1 MNLGIVTRIAGR
13 ASLVLTK
20 HAPTILTAAGTVG
33 FIGTTVLA
41 SKATLKVEE
50 TVAEEAS
57 LLVKVHEAH
66 EEGKLSDKDATHD
79 KVVLYTRMLTK
90 LGKLYAPALI
100 LGAASIA
107 SLATGHGIM
116 LKRNASLAA
125 AYAAVDQAFK
135 TYKKKVEAKFGKE
148 AVLEAVSAKAQEE
161 LTGDSLDIEAVSN
174 TPGGVSPYGVVFG
187 PDNVNWS
194 ADEDLA
200 ILHLKCQQ
208 QYANDILQTR
218 GHIFLNEVYKM
229 LGFPHTPAGAV
240 TGWVKGNG
248 DDFIDFNI
256 SDGIFEGEDEHG
268 RIVTKWALDFNVDG
282 VMWDKI

>member
-1 MNLGIVTRIAGR
+1 MNLGVVTRLAGR
-13 ASLVLTK
+13 AGLVLSK

-50 TVAEEAS
+50 TLAEETA

-79 KVVLYTRMLTK
+79 KVVLYTRMTTK
-90 LGKLYAPALI
+90 LAKLYAPALI

-107 SLATGHGIM
+107 SLVTGHGIM

-135 TYKKKVEAKFGKE
+135 TYKKRVEDKFGKD
-148 AVLEAVSAKAQEE
+148 AVIDALISTPAEDLTKDKMTLEAI
-161 LTGDSLDIEAVSN
+161 TAVDD
-174 TPGGVSPYGVVFG
+174 VSPYGVIFDE
-187 PDNVNWS
+187 DNVHWS

-200 ILHLKCQQ
+200 MLHLKCQEK
-208 QYANDILQTR
+208 YANDILQAR

-256 SDGIFEGEDEHG
+256 HDGIFEGEDKNG
-268 RIVTKWALDFNVDG
+268 RTVTKWALDFNVDG
-282 VMWDKI
+282 VMYDKI

>member
-1 MNLGIVTRIAGR
+1 MNLGVVTRLAGR
-13 ASLVLTK
+13 AGLVLSK
-20 HAPTILTAAGTVG
+20 HAPTILTAAGTAG
-33 FIGTTVLA
+33 FIGTTILA

-50 TVAEEAS
+50 TIAEETA

-66 EEGKLSDKDATHD
+66 EAGKLEDKDALHD
-79 KVVLYTRMLTK
+79 KVILYTRMTTK
-90 LGKLYAPALI
+90 LAKLYAPALI
-100 LGAASIA
+100 LGATSIV

-135 TYKKKVEAKFGKE
+135 TYKKKVESKFGKD
-148 AVLEAVSAKAQEE
+148 AVIDALVSTAEEDLTKNE
-161 LTGDSLDIEAVSN
+161 LTMEAIAAVD
-174 TPGGVSPYGVVFG
+174 GVSPYGVIF
-187 PDNVNWS
+187 DETNNNWS
-194 ADEDLA
+194 ADEDLSM
-200 ILHLKCQQ
+200 LHLKCQQ

-248 DDFIDFNI
+248 DDFVDFNI
-256 SDGIFEGEDEHG
+256 FEGTFEGEDEKG
-268 RIVTKWALDFNVDG
+268 RTVTKWALDFNVDG
-282 VMWDKI
+282 VMYDKI

>member
-1 MNLGIVTRIAGR
+1 MNLSFATRIIGR
-13 ASLVLTK
+13 TSLVLSK
-20 HAPTILTAAGTVG
+20 HAPTILTVAGTAG

-41 SKATLKVEE
+41 SKATLKLEE

-57 LLVKVHEAH
+57 LLVKVHEAQ
-66 EEGKLSDKDATHD
+66 EEGKLTDKDATHD
-79 KVVLYTRMLTK
+79 KVVLYTRMATK

-107 SLATGHGIM
+107 ALATGHGIM

-135 TYKKKVEAKFGKE
+135 SYKKKVEAKFGKD
-148 AVLEAVSAKAQEE
+148 AVLEAISVPTEE
-161 LTGDSLDIEAVSN
+161 LVVDGETTESVLKYGD
-174 TPGGVSPYGVVFG
+174 TSPYGVIF
-187 PDNVNWS
+187 DETNHNWS
-194 ADEDLA
+194 ADEDLSA
-200 ILHLKCQQ
+200 LHLKCQQ

-229 LGFPHTPAGAV
+229 LGFPHTPAGAI

-248 DDFIDFNI
+248 DNFVDFNI
-256 SDGIFEGEDEHG
+256 HDGLFEGEDANG
-268 RIVTKWALDFNVDG
+268 RLVTKWALDFNVDG
-282 VMWDKI
+282 IMYDKI

>member
-1 MNLGIVTRIAGR
+1 MNLGVVTRLAGR
-13 ASLVLTK
+13 AGLVLSK
-20 HAPTILTAAGTVG
+20 HAPTILTAAGTAG
-33 FIGTTVLA
+33 FIGTTILA

-50 TVAEEAS
+50 TVAEEAA

-66 EEGKLSDKDATHD
+66 EAGKLSDKDATHD
-79 KVVLYTRMLTK
+79 KVVLYSRMTTK
-90 LGKLYAPALI
+90 LAKLYAPALI
-100 LGAASIA
+100 LGAASIV

-135 TYKKKVEAKFGKE
+135 TYKKKVESKFGKE
-148 AVLEAVSAKAQEE
+148 AVLDALVSTAEEDLTKDEMTLEAI
-161 LTGDSLDIEAVSN
+161 TAVD
-174 TPGGVSPYGVVFG
+174 GVSPYGVIF
-187 PDNVNWS
+187 DSSNNNWS
-194 ADEDLA
+194 ADEDLSM
-200 ILHLKCQQ
+200 LHLKCQQ

-240 TGWVKGNG
+240 TGWVKGHG
-248 DDFIDFNI
+248 DDFVDFNI
-256 SDGIFEGEDEHG
+256 YDGMFEGEDSNG
-268 RIVTKWALDFNVDG
+268 RTVTKWALDFNVDG

>member
-1 MNLGIVTRIAGR
+1 MNLGIVTRLAGR
-13 ASLVLTK
+13 AGLVLSK
-20 HAPTILTAAGTVG
+20 HAPTILTAAGTAG
-33 FIGTTVLA
+33 FIGTTILA

-50 TVAEEAS
+50 TVAEEAA

-66 EEGKLSDKDATHD
+66 EAGKLEDKDALHD
-79 KVVLYTRMLTK
+79 KVVLYTRMTTK
-90 LGKLYAPALI
+90 LAKLYAPALI
-100 LGAASIA
+100 LGAASIV

-135 TYKKKVEAKFGKE
+135 TYKKKIESKFGKE
-148 AVLEAVSAKAQEE
+148 AVLDALVSTPQEDLTKDEMTLEAV
-161 LTGDSLDIEAVSN
+161 TAVD
-174 TPGGVSPYGVVFG
+174 GVSPYGVIFDE
-187 PDNVNWS
+187 DNVNWS

-200 ILHLKCQQ
+200 KLHLDCQQ

-240 TGWVKGNG
+240 TGWVKGQG
-248 DDFIDFNI
+248 DDFVEFNI
-256 SDGIFEGEDEHG
+256 FDGMFEGEDKNG
-268 RIVTKWALDFNVDG
+268 RTVTKWALDFNVDG
-282 VMWDKI
+282 VMYDKI

>member
-1 MNLGIVTRIAGR
+1 MNLGIVTRLAGR
-13 ASLVLTK
+13 AGLVLSK

-50 TVAEEAS
+50 TLAEETA

-66 EEGKLSDKDATHD
+66 ENGKLTDKDATRD
-79 KVVLYTRMLTK
+79 KAILYTRMGTK
-90 LGKLYAPALI
+90 LAKLYAPALI

-107 SLATGHGIM
+107 SLITGHGIM

-135 TYKKKVEAKFGKE
+135 TYKKKVESKFGKD
-148 AVLEAVSAKAQEE
+148 AVLDALVSNTEQEIADNALTLEAVA
-161 LTGDSLDIEAVSN
+161 AVDK
-174 TPGGVSPYGVVFG
+174 VSPYGVIFDE
-187 PDNVNWS
+187 DNHNWS

-200 ILHLKCQQ
+200 RLHLTCQQ
-208 QYANDILQTR
+208 QYANDILQSR

-248 DDFIDFNI
+248 DDFVDFNI
-256 SDGIFEGEDEHG
+256 FDGIFEGEDKNG
-268 RIVTKWALDFNVDG
+268 RTVTKWALDFNVDG
-282 VMWDKI
+282 VMYDKI

>member
-1 MNLGIVTRIAGR
+1 MNLGIVTRLAGR
-13 ASLVLTK
+13 AGLVLSK
-20 HAPTILTAAGTVG
+20 HAPTILTAAGTAG
-33 FIGTTVLA
+33 FIGTTILA

-50 TVAEEAS
+50 TVAEETA

-66 EEGKLSDKDATHD
+66 DAGKLEDKDALHD
-79 KVVLYTRMLTK
+79 KVILYTRMTTK
-90 LGKLYAPALI
+90 LAKLYAPALI
-100 LGAASIA
+100 LGAASIV

-135 TYKKKVEAKFGKE
+135 TYKKKVESKFGKD
-148 AVLEAVSAKAQEE
+148 AVIDALVSTAEEDLTKNE
-161 LTGDSLDIEAVSN
+161 LTMEAIAAVD
-174 TPGGVSPYGVVFG
+174 GVSPYGVIF
-187 PDNVNWS
+187 DETNNNWS
-194 ADEDLA
+194 ADEDLSM
-200 ILHLKCQQ
+200 LHLKCQQ

-248 DDFIDFNI
+248 DDFVDFNI
-256 SDGIFEGEDEHG
+256 FEGTFEGEDEKG
-268 RIVTKWALDFNVDG
+268 RTVTKWALDFNVDG
-282 VMWDKI
+282 VMYDKI

>member
-1 MNLGIVTRIAGR
+1 MNLGIVTRLVGR
-13 ASLVLTK
+13 AGLVLSK

-33 FIGTTVLA
+33 FIGTTILA

-50 TVAEEAS
+50 TVAEETA
-57 LLVKVHEAH
+57 LLVKVHEAQ
-66 EEGKLSDKDATHD
+66 EAGKLSDKDATHD
-79 KVVLYTRMLTK
+79 KVVLYSRMTTK
-90 LGKLYAPALI
+90 LAKLYAPAII

-135 TYKKKVEAKFGKE
+135 TYKKKVESKFGKD
-148 AVLEAVSAKAQEE
+148 AVLEALSSVATED
-161 LTGDSLDIEAVSN
+161 LTKDEMTVESVAAVN
-174 TPGGVSPYGVVFG
+174 DVSPYGVIF
-187 PDNVNWS
+187 DDTNVNWS

-200 ILHLKCQQ
+200 MLHLKCQQ

-248 DDFIDFNI
+248 DDFVDFNI
-256 SDGIFEGEDEHG
+256 FDGMFEGEDQNG
-268 RIVTKWALDFNVDG
+268 RTVTKWALDFNVDG
-282 VMWDKI
+282 VMYDKI

>member
-1 MNLGIVTRIAGR
+1 MNLGIVTRLAGR
-13 ASLVLTK
+13 AGLVLSK
-20 HAPTILTAAGTVG
+20 HAPTILTAAGTAG
-33 FIGTTVLA
+33 FIGTTILA

-50 TVAEEAS
+50 TVAEETA

-66 EEGKLSDKDATHD
+66 EAGKLEDKDALHD
-79 KVVLYTRMLTK
+79 KVVLYTRMTTK
-90 LGKLYAPALI
+90 LAKLYAPALI
-100 LGAASIA
+100 LGAASIV

-135 TYKKKVEAKFGKE
+135 TYKKKVESKFGKD
-148 AVLEAVSAKAQEE
+148 AVIDALISTTEEDLTKNE
-161 LTGDSLDIEAVSN
+161 LTMEAIAAVD
-174 TPGGVSPYGVVFG
+174 GVSPYGVIF
-187 PDNVNWS
+187 DETNNNWS
-194 ADEDLA
+194 ADEGLSM
-200 ILHLKCQQ
+200 LHLKCQQ

-248 DDFIDFNI
+248 DDFVDFNI
-256 SDGIFEGEDEHG
+256 FEGTFEGEDDKG
-268 RIVTKWALDFNVDG
+268 RTVTKWALDFNVDG
-282 VMWDKI
+282 VMYDKI

>member
-1 MNLGIVTRIAGR
+1 MNLSFATRIIGR
-13 ASLVLTK
+13 TSLVLSK
-20 HAPTILTAAGTVG
+20 HAPTILTVAGTAG

-41 SKATLKVEE
+41 SKATLKLEE

-57 LLVKVHEAH
+57 LLVKVHETQ
-66 EEGKLSDKDATHD
+66 EEGKLTDKDATHD
-79 KVVLYTRMLTK
+79 KVVLYTRMVTK

-107 SLATGHGIM
+107 ALATGHGIM

-135 TYKKKVEAKFGKE
+135 SYKKKVEAKFGKD
-148 AVLEAVSAKAQEE
+148 AVLEAISVPTEE
-161 LTGDSLDIEAVSN
+161 LVVDGETTESVLKYGD
-174 TPGGVSPYGVVFG
+174 TSPYGVIF
-187 PDNVNWS
+187 DETNHNWS
-194 ADEDLA
+194 ADEDLSA
-200 ILHLKCQQ
+200 LHLKCQQ

-229 LGFPHTPAGAV
+229 LGFPHTPAGAI

-248 DDFIDFNI
+248 DNFVDFNI
-256 SDGIFEGEDEHG
+256 HDGLFEGEDANG
-268 RIVTKWALDFNVDG
+268 RLVTKWALDFNVDG
-282 VMWDKI
+282 VMYDKI

>member
-1 MNLGIVTRIAGR
+1 MNLGIVTRLVGR
-13 ASLVLTK
+13 AGLVLSK
-20 HAPTILTAAGTVG
+20 HAPTILTAAGTAG

-50 TVAEEAS
+50 TVAEEAA
-57 LLVKVHEAH
+57 LLVKVHEAQ
-66 EEGKLSDKDATHD
+66 EAGKLSDKDATHD
-79 KVVLYTRMLTK
+79 KVVLYSRMTTK
-90 LGKLYAPALI
+90 LAKLYAPAI
-100 LGAASIA
+100 VLGVASIA

-135 TYKKKVEAKFGKE
+135 TYKRKVESKFGKD
-148 AVLEAVSAKAQEE
+148 AVLEALSSVATED
-161 LTGDSLDIEAVSN
+161 LTKDEMTVESVAAVN
-174 TPGGVSPYGVVFG
+174 DVSPYGVIF
-187 PDNVNWS
+187 DDTNVNWS

-200 ILHLKCQQ
+200 MLHLKCQQ

-248 DDFIDFNI
+248 DDFVDFNI
-256 SDGIFEGEDEHG
+256 FDGMFEGEDQNG
-268 RIVTKWALDFNVDG
+268 RTVTKWALDFNVDG
-282 VMWDKI
+282 VMYDKI

>member
-1 MNLGIVTRIAGR
+1 MNLGVVTRLAGR
-13 ASLVLTK
+13 AGLMLSK
-20 HAPTILTAAGTVG
+20 HAPTILTAAGTAG
-33 FIGTTVLA
+33 FIGTTILA

-50 TVAEEAS
+50 TVAEETA

-66 EEGKLSDKDATHD
+66 EAGKLDDKDATHD
-79 KVVLYTRMLTK
+79 KVVLYTRMTTK
-90 LGKLYAPALI
+90 LAKLYAPALI
-100 LGAASIA
+100 LGAASIV

-135 TYKKKVEAKFGKE
+135 TYKKKVESKFGKE
-148 AVLEAVSAKAQEE
+148 AVLDALVSTAEEDLTKDEMTLEAI
-161 LTGDSLDIEAVSN
+161 TAVD
-174 TPGGVSPYGVVFG
+174 GVSPYGVIF
-187 PDNVNWS
+187 DSSNNNWS
-194 ADEDLA
+194 ADEDLSM
-200 ILHLKCQQ
+200 LHLKCQQ

-240 TGWVKGNG
+240 TGWVKGHG

-256 SDGIFEGEDEHG
+256 FDGMFEGEDENG
-268 RIVTKWALDFNVDG
+268 RTVTKWALDFNVDG

>member
-1 MNLGIVTRIAGR
+1 MNLGVVTRLVGR
-13 ASLVLTK
+13 AGLVLSK
-20 HAPTILTAAGTVG
+20 HAPTILTAAGTAG

-50 TVAEEAS
+50 TVAEEAA

-66 EEGKLSDKDATHD
+66 EAGKLSDKDATHD
-79 KVVLYTRMLTK
+79 KVVLYSRMTTK
-90 LGKLYAPALI
+90 LVKLYAPALI
-100 LGAASIA
+100 LGAASIV

-135 TYKKKVEAKFGKE
+135 TYKKKIESKFGKE
-148 AVLEAVSAKAQEE
+148 AVLDALVSTPQEDLTKDEMTLEAI
-161 LTGDSLDIEAVSN
+161 TAVD
-174 TPGGVSPYGVVFG
+174 GVSPYGVIF
-187 PDNVNWS
+187 DSSNHNWS
-194 ADEDLA
+194 ADEDLSM
-200 ILHLKCQQ
+200 LHLKCQQ

-256 SDGIFEGEDEHG
+256 FDGMFEGEDENG
-268 RIVTKWALDFNVDG
+268 RTVTKWALDFNVDG
-282 VMWDKI
+282 VMYDKI

>member
-1 MNLGIVTRIAGR
+1 MNLGIVTRLAGR
-13 ASLVLTK
+13 AGLVLSK
-20 HAPTILTAAGTVG
+20 HAPTILTAAGTAG
-33 FIGTTVLA
+33 FIGTTILA

-50 TVAEEAS
+50 TISEETA

-66 EEGKLSDKDATHD
+66 EAGKLEDKDALHD
-79 KVVLYTRMLTK
+79 KAILYTRMTTK
-90 LGKLYAPALI
+90 LAKLYAPALI
-100 LGAASIA
+100 LGAASIV

-135 TYKKKVEAKFGKE
+135 TYKKKVESKFGKD
-148 AVLEAVSAKAQEE
+148 AVIDALVSTAEEDLTKNE
-161 LTGDSLDIEAVSN
+161 LTMEAIAAVD
-174 TPGGVSPYGVVFG
+174 GVSPYGVIF
-187 PDNVNWS
+187 DETNNNWS
-194 ADEDLA
+194 ADEDLSM
-200 ILHLKCQQ
+200 LHLKCQQ

-248 DDFIDFNI
+248 DDFVDFNI
-256 SDGIFEGEDEHG
+256 FEGTFEGEDERG
-268 RIVTKWALDFNVDG
+268 RTVTKWALDFNVDG
-282 VMWDKI
+282 VMYDKI

>member
-1 MNLGIVTRIAGR
+1 MNLGVVTRLAGR
-13 ASLVLTK
+13 AGLILSK
-20 HAPTILTAAGTVG
+20 HAPTILTAAGTAG
-33 FIGTTVLA
+33 FIGTTILA

-50 TVAEEAS
+50 TVAEETA

-66 EEGKLSDKDATHD
+66 EAGKLEDKDALHD
-79 KVVLYTRMLTK
+79 KVILYTRMTTK
-90 LGKLYAPALI
+90 LAKLYAPALI
-100 LGAASIA
+100 LGAASIV

-135 TYKKKVEAKFGKE
+135 TYKKKVESKFGKD
-148 AVLEAVSAKAQEE
+148 AVIDALISTTEEDLTKNE
-161 LTGDSLDIEAVSN
+161 LTMEAIAAVD
-174 TPGGVSPYGVVFG
+174 GVSPYGVIF
-187 PDNVNWS
+187 DETNNNWS
-194 ADEDLA
+194 ADEDLSM
-200 ILHLKCQQ
+200 LHLKCQQ

-248 DDFIDFNI
+248 DDFVDFNI
-256 SDGIFEGEDEHG
+256 FEGTFEGEDEKG
-268 RIVTKWALDFNVDG
+268 RTVTKWALDFNVDG
-282 VMWDKI
+282 VMYDKI

>member
-1 MNLGIVTRIAGR
+1 MNLGVVTRLAGR
-13 ASLVLTK
+13 AGLVLSK
-20 HAPTILTAAGTVG
+20 HAPTILTATGTVG

-50 TVAEEAS
+50 TLAEETA

-79 KVVLYTRMLTK
+79 KVVLYTRMATK
-90 LGKLYAPALI
+90 LAKLYAPALI

-107 SLATGHGIM
+107 SLVTGHGIM

-135 TYKKKVEAKFGKE
+135 TYKKKVEDKFGKD
-148 AVLEAVSAKAQEE
+148 AVLEALSSVATED
-161 LTGDSLDIEAVSN
+161 LTKDEMTVESVAAVN
-174 TPGGVSPYGVVFG
+174 DVSPYGVIF
-187 PDNVNWS
+187 DDTNVNWS

-200 ILHLKCQQ
+200 MLHLKCQQ

-248 DDFIDFNI
+248 DDFVDFNI
-256 SDGIFEGEDEHG
+256 FDGMFEGEDQNG
-268 RIVTKWALDFNVDG
+268 RTVTKWALDFNVDG
-282 VMWDKI
+282 VMYDKI

>member
-1 MNLGIVTRIAGR
+1 MNLGIVTRLAGR
-13 ASLVLTK
+13 AGLVLSK
-20 HAPTILTAAGTVG
+20 HAPTILTAAGTAG
-33 FIGTTVLA
+33 FIGTTILA

-50 TVAEEAS
+50 TVAEEAA

-66 EEGKLSDKDATHD
+66 EAGKLEDKDALHD
-79 KVVLYTRMLTK
+79 KVVLYTRMTTK
-90 LGKLYAPALI
+90 LAKLYAPALI
-100 LGAASIA
+100 LGAASIV

-135 TYKKKVEAKFGKE
+135 TYKKKVESKFGKD
-148 AVLEAVSAKAQEE
+148 AVIDALVSTAEEDLTKNE
-161 LTGDSLDIEAVSN
+161 LTMEAIAAVD
-174 TPGGVSPYGVVFG
+174 GVSPYGVIF
-187 PDNVNWS
+187 DETNNNWS
-194 ADEDLA
+194 ADEDLSM
-200 ILHLKCQQ
+200 LHLKCQQ

-248 DDFIDFNI
+248 DDFVDFNI
-256 SDGIFEGEDEHG
+256 FEGTFEGEDEKG
-268 RIVTKWALDFNVDG
+268 RTVTKWALDFNVDG
-282 VMWDKI
+282 VMYDKI

>member
-1 MNLGIVTRIAGR
+1 MNLGIVTRLAGR
-13 ASLVLTK
+13 AGLVISK
-20 HAPTILTAAGTVG
+20 HAPTILTAAGTAG
-33 FIGTTVLA
+33 FIGTTILA

-50 TVAEEAS
+50 TVAEETA

-66 EEGKLSDKDATHD
+66 NAGKLEDKDALHD
-79 KVVLYTRMLTK
+79 KVILYTRMTTK
-90 LGKLYAPALI
+90 LAKLYAPALI
-100 LGAASIA
+100 LGAASIV

-135 TYKKKVEAKFGKE
+135 TYKKKVESKFGKD
-148 AVLEAVSAKAQEE
+148 AVIDALVSTAEEDLTKNE
-161 LTGDSLDIEAVSN
+161 LTMEAIAAID
-174 TPGGVSPYGVVFG
+174 GVSPYGVIF
-187 PDNVNWS
+187 DETNNNWS
-194 ADEDLA
+194 ADEDLSM
-200 ILHLKCQQ
+200 LHLKCQQ

-248 DDFIDFNI
+248 DDFVDFNI
-256 SDGIFEGEDEHG
+256 FEGTFEGEDEKG
-268 RIVTKWALDFNVDG
+268 RTVTKWALDFNVDG
-282 VMWDKI
+282 VMYDKI

>member
-1 MNLGIVTRIAGR
+1 MNLGIVTRLAGR
-13 ASLVLTK
+13 AGLVLSK
-20 HAPTILTAAGTVG
+20 HAPTILTAAGTAG
-33 FIGTTVLA
+33 FIGTTILA

-50 TVAEEAS
+50 TVAEETA

-66 EEGKLSDKDATHD
+66 DAGKLEDKDALHD
-79 KVVLYTRMLTK
+79 KVILYTRMTTK
-90 LGKLYAPALI
+90 LAKLYAPALI
-100 LGAASIA
+100 LGAASIV

-135 TYKKKVEAKFGKE
+135 TYKKKIESKFGKE
-148 AVLEAVSAKAQEE
+148 AVLDALVSTPQEDLTKDEMTLEAV
-161 LTGDSLDIEAVSN
+161 TAVD
-174 TPGGVSPYGVVFG
+174 GVSPYGVIFDE
-187 PDNVNWS
+187 DNVNWS

-200 ILHLKCQQ
+200 KLHLDCQQ

-240 TGWVKGNG
+240 TGWVKGQG
-248 DDFIDFNI
+248 DDFVDFNI
-256 SDGIFEGEDEHG
+256 FDGMFEGEDKNG
-268 RIVTKWALDFNVDG
+268 RTVTKWALDFNVDG

>member
-1 MNLGIVTRIAGR
+1 MNLSFATRIIGR
-13 ASLVLTK
+13 TSLVLSK
-20 HAPTILTAAGTVG
+20 HAPTILTVAGTAG
-33 FIGTTVLA
+33 FVGTTILA
-41 SKATLKVEE
+41 SKATLKLEE

-57 LLVKVHEAH
+57 LLVKVHEAQ

-79 KVVLYTRMLTK
+79 KVVLYTRMATK

-107 SLATGHGIM
+107 ALATGHGIM

-135 TYKKKVEAKFGKE
+135 SYKKKVEAKFGRE
-148 AVLEAVSAKAQEE
+148 AVLEAVSVPTEE
-161 LTGDSLDIEAVSN
+161 LVVDGETTESVLKYGD
-174 TPGGVSPYGVVFG
+174 TSPYGVIF
-187 PDNVNWS
+187 DETNHNWS
-194 ADEDLA
+194 ADEDLSV
-200 ILHLKCQQ
+200 LHLKCQQ

-229 LGFPHTPAGAV
+229 LGFPHTPAGAI

-248 DDFIDFNI
+248 DNFVDFNI
-256 SDGIFEGEDEHG
+256 HDGLFEGEDANG
-268 RIVTKWALDFNVDG
+268 RLVTKWALDFNVDG
-282 VMWDKI
+282 VMYDKI

>member
-1 MNLGIVTRIAGR
+1 VNLSFATRIIGR
-13 ASLVLTK
+13 TSLVISK
-20 HAPTILTAAGTVG
+20 HAPTILTVAGTAG

-41 SKATLKVEE
+41 SKATLKLEE

-57 LLVKVHEAH
+57 LLVKVHEAQ
-66 EEGKLSDKDATHD
+66 EEGKLSDKNAAHD
-79 KVVLYTRMLTK
+79 KVVLYTRMATK

-107 SLATGHGIM
+107 ALATGHGIM

-135 TYKKKVEAKFGKE
+135 SYKKKVEAKFGND
-148 AVLEAVSAKAQEE
+148 AVLEAISVPTEE
-161 LTGDSLDIEAVSN
+161 LVVDGETTESVLKYGD
-174 TPGGVSPYGVVFG
+174 TSPYGVIF
-187 PDNVNWS
+187 DETNHNWS
-194 ADEDLA
+194 ADEDLSA
-200 ILHLKCQQ
+200 LHLKCQQ

-229 LGFPHTPAGAV
+229 LGFPHTPAGAI

-248 DDFIDFNI
+248 DNFVDFNI
-256 SDGIFEGEDEHG
+256 HDGLFEGEDANG
-268 RIVTKWALDFNVDG
+268 RLVTKWALDFNVDG
-282 VMWDKI
+282 VMYDKI

>member
-1 MNLGIVTRIAGR
+1 MNLSFVTRIAGR
-13 ASLVLTK
+13 ASLVLSK
-20 HAPTILTAAGTVG
+20 HAPTILTVAGTAG

-41 SKATLKVEE
+41 SKATLRVEE

-57 LLVKVHEAH
+57 LLVKVHEAVDA
-66 EEGKLSDKDATHD
+66 GKLDEKDATHD
-79 KVVLYTRMLTK
+79 KVVLYTRMATK

-107 SLATGHGIM
+107 ALATGHGIM

-135 TYKKKVEAKFGKE
+135 SYKKKVEDKFGKD
-148 AVLEAVSAKAQEE
+148 AVLEAVKKPVEE
-161 LTGDSLDIEAVSN
+161 LLVDGETTESVLKYGD
-174 TPGGVSPYGVVFG
+174 TSPYGVIFD
-187 PDNVNWS
+187 PTNHHWS
-194 ADEDLA
+194 ADEDLSM
-200 ILHLKCQQ
+200 LHLKCQQ

-229 LGFPHTPAGAV
+229 LGFPHTPAGAI
-240 TGWVKGNG
+240 TGWVKGEG
-248 DDFIDFNI
+248 DDFVDFNI
-256 SDGIFEGEDEHG
+256 YEGMFEGEDEEG

-282 VMWDKI
+282 VMYDKI

>member
-1 MNLGIVTRIAGR
+1 MNLSFATRIIGR
-13 ASLVLTK
+13 TSLVLSK
-20 HAPTILTAAGTVG
+20 HAPTILTVAGTAG

-41 SKATLKVEE
+41 SKATLKLEE

-57 LLVKVHEAH
+57 LLVKVHETQ
-66 EEGKLSDKDATHD
+66 EEGKLTDKDATHD
-79 KVVLYTRMLTK
+79 KVVLYTRMATK

-107 SLATGHGIM
+107 ALATGHGIM

-135 TYKKKVEAKFGKE
+135 SYKKKVEAKFGKD
-148 AVLEAVSAKAQEE
+148 AVLEAISVPTEE
-161 LTGDSLDIEAVSN
+161 LVVDGETTESVLKYGD
-174 TPGGVSPYGVVFG
+174 TSPYGVIF
-187 PDNVNWS
+187 DETNHNWS
-194 ADEDLA
+194 ADEDLSA
-200 ILHLKCQQ
+200 LHLKCQQ

-229 LGFPHTPAGAV
+229 LGFPHTPAGAI

-248 DDFIDFNI
+248 DNFVDFNI
-256 SDGIFEGEDEHG
+256 HDGLFEGEDANG
-268 RIVTKWALDFNVDG
+268 RLVTKWALDFNVDG
-282 VMWDKI
+282 VMYDKI

>member
-1 MNLGIVTRIAGR
+1 MNLGIVTRLAGR
-13 ASLVLTK
+13 AGLVLSK
-20 HAPTILTAAGTVG
+20 HAPTILTAAGTAG
-33 FIGTTVLA
+33 FIGTTIIA

-50 TVAEEAS
+50 TISEEAA

-66 EEGKLSDKDATHD
+66 DAGKLDDKDATRD
-79 KVVLYTRMLTK
+79 KVILYTRMTTK
-90 LGKLYAPALI
+90 LAKLYAPALI
-100 LGAASIA
+100 LGAASIV

-135 TYKKKVEAKFGKE
+135 TYKKKVESKFGKE
-148 AVLEAVSAKAQEE
+148 AVLDALVSTPQEDLTKDEMTLEAV
-161 LTGDSLDIEAVSN
+161 TAVD
-174 TPGGVSPYGVVFG
+174 GVSPYGVIFDE
-187 PDNVNWS
+187 DNVNWS

-200 ILHLKCQQ
+200 KLHLDCQQ

-240 TGWVKGNG
+240 TGWVKGQG
-248 DDFIDFNI
+248 DDFVDFNI
-256 SDGIFEGEDEHG
+256 FDGMFEGEDKNG
-268 RIVTKWALDFNVDG
+268 RTVTKWALDFNVDG

>member
-1 MNLGIVTRIAGR
+1 MNLSFATRIIGR
-13 ASLVLTK
+13 TSLVISK
-20 HAPTILTAAGTVG
+20 HAPTILTVAGTAG

-41 SKATLKVEE
+41 SKATLKLEE

-57 LLVKVHEAH
+57 LLVKVHEAQ

-79 KVVLYTRMLTK
+79 KVVLYTRMATK

-100 LGAASIA
+100 LGTASIA
-107 SLATGHGIM
+107 ALATGHGIM

-135 TYKKKVEAKFGKE
+135 SYKKKVEAKFGKD
-148 AVLEAVSAKAQEE
+148 AVLEAISVPTEE
-161 LTGDSLDIEAVSN
+161 LVVDGETTESVLKYGD
-174 TPGGVSPYGVVFG
+174 TSPYGVIF
-187 PDNVNWS
+187 DETNHNWS
-194 ADEDLA
+194 ADEDLSA
-200 ILHLKCQQ
+200 LHLKCQQ

-229 LGFPHTPAGAV
+229 LGFPHTPAGAI

-248 DDFIDFNI
+248 DNFVDFNI
-256 SDGIFEGEDEHG
+256 HDGLFEGEDANG
-268 RIVTKWALDFNVDG
+268 RLVTKWALDFNVDG
-282 VMWDKI
+282 VMYDKI

>member
-1 MNLGIVTRIAGR
+1 MNLSFATRIIGR
-13 ASLVLTK
+13 TSLVISK
-20 HAPTILTAAGTVG
+20 HAPTILTVAGTAG

-41 SKATLKVEE
+41 SKATLKLEE

-57 LLVKVHEAH
+57 LLVKVHEAQ
-66 EEGKLSDKDATHD
+66 EEGKLTDKDATHD
-79 KVVLYTRMLTK
+79 KVVLYTRMVTK

-107 SLATGHGIM
+107 ALATGHGIM

-135 TYKKKVEAKFGKE
+135 SYKKKVEAKFGKD
-148 AVLEAVSAKAQEE
+148 AVLEAISVPTEE
-161 LTGDSLDIEAVSN
+161 LVVDGETTESVLKYGD
-174 TPGGVSPYGVVFG
+174 TSPYGVIF
-187 PDNVNWS
+187 DETNHNWS
-194 ADEDLA
+194 ADEDLSA
-200 ILHLKCQQ
+200 LHLKCQQ

-229 LGFPHTPAGAV
+229 LGFPHTPAGAI

-248 DDFIDFNI
+248 DNFVDFNI
-256 SDGIFEGEDEHG
+256 HDGLFEGEDANG
-268 RIVTKWALDFNVDG
+268 RLVTKWALDFNVDG
-282 VMWDKI
+282 VMYDKI

>member
-1 MNLGIVTRIAGR
+1 MNFGVVTRLAGR
-13 ASLVLTK
+13 AGLVLSK
-20 HAPTILTAAGTVG
+20 HAPTILTAAGTAG
-33 FIGTTVLA
+33 FIGTTILA

-50 TVAEEAS
+50 TVAEETA

-66 EEGKLSDKDATHD
+66 EAGKLEDKDALHD
-79 KVVLYTRMLTK
+79 KVVLYTRMTTK
-90 LGKLYAPALI
+90 LAKLYAPALI
-100 LGAASIA
+100 LGAASIV

-135 TYKKKVEAKFGKE
+135 TYKKKVESKFGKDAVIDALISTAEEDLTKNEMTME
-148 AVLEAVSAKAQEE
+148 AIAAV
-161 LTGDSLDIEAVSN
+161 D
-174 TPGGVSPYGVVFG
+174 GVSPYGVIF
-187 PDNVNWS
+187 DETNNNWS
-194 ADEDLA
+194 ADEDLSM
-200 ILHLKCQQ
+200 LHLKCQQ

-248 DDFIDFNI
+248 DDFVDFNI
-256 SDGIFEGEDEHG
+256 FEGTFEGEDEKG
-268 RIVTKWALDFNVDG
+268 RTVTKWALDFNVDG
-282 VMWDKI
+282 VMYDKI

>member
-1 MNLGIVTRIAGR
+1 MNLGVVTRLVGR
-13 ASLVLTK
+13 AGLVLSK
-20 HAPTILTAAGTVG
+20 HAPTILTAAGTAG

-50 TVAEEAS
+50 TVAEEAA

-66 EEGKLSDKDATHD
+66 DAGKLDDKDALHD
-79 KVVLYTRMLTK
+79 KVVLYTRMTTK
-90 LGKLYAPALI
+90 LAKLYAPALI
-100 LGAASIA
+100 LGAASIV

-135 TYKKKVEAKFGKE
+135 TYKKKIESKFGKE
-148 AVLEAVSAKAQEE
+148 AVLDALVSTPQEDLTKDEMTLEAV
-161 LTGDSLDIEAVSN
+161 TAVD
-174 TPGGVSPYGVVFG
+174 GVSPYGVIFDE
-187 PDNVNWS
+187 DNVNWS

-200 ILHLKCQQ
+200 KLHLDCQQ

-240 TGWVKGNG
+240 TGWVKGQG
-248 DDFIDFNI
+248 DDFVDFNI
-256 SDGIFEGEDEHG
+256 FDGMFEGEDKNG
-268 RIVTKWALDFNVDG
+268 RTVTKWALDFNVDG

>member
-1 MNLGIVTRIAGR
+1 MNLGIVTRLAGR
-13 ASLVLTK
+13 AGLVLSK

-41 SKATLKVEE
+41 SKATLKVNE
-50 TVAEEAS
+50 TVSEEAV

-66 EEGKLSDKDATHD
+66 ENGKLTDKDALHD
-79 KVVLYTRMLTK
+79 KVILYTRMSTK
-90 LGKLYAPALI
+90 LAKLYAPALI

-107 SLATGHGIM
+107 SLVTGHGIM

-125 AYAAVDQAFK
+125 AYAAIDQAFK
-135 TYKKKVEAKFGKE
+135 TYKKKVESKFGKD
-148 AVLEAVSAKAQEE
+148 AVLDALTSVANEDLTKDEMTVESVVAVN
-161 LTGDSLDIEAVSN
+161 D
-174 TPGGVSPYGVVFG
+174 VSPYGVIF
-187 PDNVNWS
+187 DENNVHWS

-200 ILHLKCQQ
+200 MLHLKCQE

-256 SDGIFEGEDEHG
+256 HDGIFEGEDENG
-268 RIVTKWALDFNVDG
+268 RLVTKWALDFNVDG
-282 VMWDKI
+282 VMYDKI